1 MQKKLFTPFRVILLI
16 SAVCVLTVLSNGK
29 AIASVFGGVFDEFFD
44 LPEEDVLVHVEAL
57 DEADGVV
64 ELTNEIAINRPLSSY
79 SVVLTYFAFISD
91 RYSVRLM
98 PSSFVT
104 LDIYQSPP
112 NRPDI
117 KEPLAK
123 GVRAIISEDRWL
135 KNNLN
140 GQMLIVMFS
149 EFGNQNISVEAKT
162 IKPNYRLS
170 VKLNPSF
177 NPGFYCLRSNSA
189 GDPICIVKGDF
200 K

>member
-44 LPEEDVLVHVEAL
+44 VPENDYLIHIEA
-57 DEADGVV
+57 DNEADGVV
-64 ELTNEIAINRPLSSY
+64 ELTNEISLKDSISPY
-79 SVVLTYFAFISD
+79 SVVLTYVAFISD

-149 EFGNQNISVEAKT
+149 EFGNENIPVEAKT
-162 IKPNYRLS
+162 IKANYKLS

-177 NPGFYCLRSNSA
+177 TPGFYCLRSNRKEM
-189 GDPICIVKGDF
+189 PICLIKGDV